1 MLFEHGAL
9 KTVRMLLG
17 SSVVQYGF
25 TKLWELNRLD
35 LTVEA
40 LILKSPWD
48 KLFSDDEK
56 AIARQRLMEYGYKP
70 D

>member
-48 KLFSDDEK
+48 KSFQMMK
-56 AIARQRLMEYGYKP
+56 KP
-70 D
+70 LQGRD